1 MIRAMKQRRFMEA
14 PAQPAVGILNE
25 RQYSTLRRL
34 SDLLQDS
41 EPAAHGS
48 LFSELNSRL
57 KDAPVSRKQL
67 YLRGLD
73 TLEFQSQ
80 GTFRKP
86 FAETTNIEAD
96 SMLLPLRQQW
106 VYITPSTLIDFLRAV
121 KQDVRSVTIGS
132 RMFPLAGES
141 ARHRGGLALV

>member
-1 MIRAMKQRRFMEA
+1 MKQRRFMEA

-34 SDLLQDS
+34 SDLLQDI
-41 EPAAHGS
+41 EPTAHGTV
-48 LFSELNSRL
+48 FSELNSML
-57 KDAPVSRKQL
+57 EDAPVSRKQL

-86 FAETTNIEAD
+86 FSETTNIEAD
-96 SMLLPLRQQW
+96 SILLPLRHQW
-106 VYITPSTLIDFLRAV
+106 VYVAPSTLVEFLRAV
-121 KQDVRSVTIGS
+121 KQDVRSVTIHS
-132 RMFPLAGES
+132 RMLPSTIERMPH
-141 ARHRGGLALV
+141 RHGLALV